1 MKCPSTKEEWE
12 YIIDQTKTRW
22 QFPNCFAAAD
32 GKHIGIICPKESGSQ
47 FYNYKGFFSIVLL
60 AFVDYDYKFLIAEVG
75 CQGRISDGG
84 VFRNSVFNFRLSNN
98 SLNHP
103 NSKPLPASNDPLW
116 LSIAEQKKIP
126 MVFVANDAFSLTKH
140 CMKPYGRKN
149 LSDEERIFDYR
160 CSRFRRISE
169 NGFGIWPN
177 RFRLFATRAS
187 LTPEKA
193 EVAVMASL
201 VLHNLLRTK
210 SRESYTPIGSIDFEN
225 ETGEVIEGTWHQEV
239 VCANFADLQPSAPCR
254 ASMAA
259 EEVRNEFK
267 LHFNGPCQIPFQWR
281 VLHK

>member
-1 MKCPSTKEEWE
+1 
-12 YIIDQTKTRW
+12 
-22 QFPNCFAAAD
+22 
-32 GKHIGIICPKESGSQ
+32 
-47 FYNYKGFFSIVLL
+47 
-60 AFVDYDYKFLIAEVG
+60 
-75 CQGRISDGG
+75 
-84 VFRNSVFNFRLSNN
+84 
-98 SLNHP
+98 
-103 NSKPLPASNDPLW
+103 
-116 LSIAEQKKIP
+116 
-126 MVFVANDAFSLTKH
+126 MVFVADDAFPLTKH

-149 LSDEERIFDYR
+149 LSDEERVFDYR

-169 NGFGIWPN
+169 NGSGIWSN

-187 LTPEKA
+187 LTPEKT

-201 VLHNLLRTK
+201 VLHSLLRIK

-239 VCANFADLQPSAPCR
+239 VCTNVADLQPSAPCR

-267 LHFNGPCQIPFQWR
+267 LHFNGPGQIPFQWR